1 MNMLAG
7 APPPVGQFFLR
18 RVISWVVLTSAC
30 ALPLMILTWSNFTP
44 IERFG
49 EALAVFV
56 WVVVMVI
63 VGERLRWPSSH
74 DARTLGGALQ
84 FVVWNR
90 WTSREADRRSTIL
103 RTGALVTA
111 IVHGCLAIFAGPLG
125 LLLWFAP
132 AVWIGSL
139 LTRIARG
146 ESDFWAAFGW
156 TLICG
161 AQTALVAWL
170 CGRAI
175 HRGKGASA

>member
-1 MNMLAG
+1 MNVLAG
-7 APPPVGQFFLR
+7 APPPVVQFFVR

-30 ALPLMILTWSNFTP
+30 ALPLMILTWSDFTP

-49 EALAVFV
+49 EALGVFV

-63 VGERLRWPSSH
+63 AGERLRWPSSH
-74 DARTLGGALQ
+74 DARTLAGALQ

-90 WTSREADRRSTIL
+90 WTSREADRRSAML

-111 IVHGCLAIFAGPLG
+111 IVYGCLAIFAGPLG
-125 LLLWFAP
+125 LFLWFAP
-132 AVWIGSL
+132 AMRIGSL
-139 LTRIARG
+139 LTRILSSD
-146 ESDFWAAFGW
+146 SDFWPVFGW

-175 HRGKGASA
+175 HRAKGAGA